1 MNTRRRHPDS
11 AARFWAAA
19 ALVAFVVTGVVIAA
33 CGCRDFE
40 AYVALA
46 VLAIMS
52 GFIAKT
58 QDA

>member
-1 MNTRRRHPDS
+1 MKRRHPDS
-11 AARFWAAA
+11 AARFWSSA
-19 ALVAFVVTGVVIAA
+19 ALIACVAVIVVLAA

-40 AYVALA
+40 AYVALT

-52 GFIAKT
+52 GFIATT